1 MPIRVVITRDY
12 DQASEVAARHAVEE
26 IQKVLAERETCVL
39 GLPTG
44 SSPLGF
50 YRRLAEAAGGGLFD
64 SSRIVSF
71 NLDEYVGLPRESAR
85 ERARHPGSYALFMDR
100 ELFGRL
106 RRKFRETHIP
116 AAALIDPGEMLAE
129 LRAHPG
135 DWSAQGRDHGRSI
148 VIRRETASPVLRR
161 IREEILEDYARMI
174 DDRGGIDLQVIGVGG
189 RGHVGFHEAGIPF
202 EDSRVLLVQLDE
214 DTVRNAAADGHFP
227 SEAEVP
233 RYAVSM
239 GAELIYRARKVM
251 LLAMGPRKAAPVAAS
266 LAEDPTDAVPISYG
280 QICAE
285 RGGDLLYVI
294 DRDAAA
300 GVLASLGE
308 IRARGTA
315 VEDVSG

>member
-1 MPIRVVITRDY
+1 MPIRVIITRDY
-12 DQASEVAARHAVEE
+12 DQASEVAARHAVED
-26 IQKVLAERETCVL
+26 IRKVLAEKETCVL

-50 YRRLAEAAGGGLFD
+50 YRRLAEAAGRGLFD
-64 SSRIVSF
+64 SSRIASF
-71 NLDEYVGLPRESAR
+71 NLDEYVGLPGESAR
-85 ERARHPGSYALFMDR
+85 ERALHPGSYALFMDR

-106 RRKFRETHIP
+106 GRKFRETHIP
-116 AAALIDPGEMLAE
+116 AAALIDPREMLAE
-129 LRAHPG
+129 LQAHPG

-148 VIRRETASPVLRR
+148 VIRRDAVSPVLRR
-161 IREEILEDYARMI
+161 IREEILEGYARLI
-174 DDRGGIDLQVIGVGG
+174 EGSGGIDLQVIGVGG

-202 EDSRVLLVQLDE
+202 GKSRVLLVQLDE
-214 DTVRNAAADGHFP
+214 DTVRNAAADGQFP

-280 QICAE
+280 QIYAE

-300 GVLASLGE
+300 GVLKRLDG
-308 IRARGTA
+308 IRARGTV